1 MPLFG
6 ICCIWRS
13 DQRVVPLS
21 NWHQHPSKCRANNLN
36 ASPTLLCATAPFS
49 VMSRRDDG
57 ETSRSECGREAS
69 GRRKAT
75 RPGRSWWFSC
85 LQILISVHLKNRV
98 HVHST
103 AGSSSKHLRWRIPFS
118 TIESEPHRE
127 WSEQIES
134 SSSTRTDPSGPVSG
148 LLKKAGAPWR
158 GGRRRSRHS
167 TGRQP
172 LLCQQR
178 RSRFTAK
185 SRGCQRGRH
194 PVPRAGGPLAHSRGP
209 GQVRHGS
216 LF

>member
-1 MPLFG
+1 MPREQL
-6 ICCIWRS
+6 
-13 DQRVVPLS
+13 
-21 NWHQHPSKCRANNLN
+21 
-36 ASPTLLCATAPFS
+36 
-49 VMSRRDDG
+49 
-57 ETSRSECGREAS
+57 EREADPVACHCALFADLS
-69 GRRKAT
+69 HGRWRNFKGRRRT
-75 RPGRSWWFSC
+75 RGNWPPGSYSIRWFVVVLMFAGSYFG
-85 LQILISVHLKNRV
+85 HLMNRG

-185 SRGCQRGRH
+185 SRGCQRGRRRS
-194 PVPRAGGPLAHSRGP
+194 PCASGLSADSPGP